1 MRYLALFI
9 AFMISNYLT
18 GQLYF
23 CGSGGEIGVF
33 YPEDCSYVLRSDDFG
48 ITYRYNSFLDIA
60 LHPDGRLFGI
70 DNAEEGSVLVEIDWI
85 SLEVSDT
92 LAFIPEK
99 NCNSLVCNESGVFY
113 MGLRNL
119 YSYNLLTEALVIH
132 GSLPPNRS
140 LIGDLLF
147 VNNDLIGSSSNGQ
160 LGTYFKGLLYKIDI
174 DTPENSEL
182 IMTLP
187 NEVGMV
193 GLATDCDSGSD
204 ELRLLGSDR
213 DNKDSYIAEIQIE
226 QNIIDTLCL
235 VILPFEKHIAGLTSS
250 DEFRQNCSLR
260 LDLDRNNSSGRLLDH
275 YYADSFCVVDFP
287 IGDEDLEIQTA
298 FETIDSLEV
307 AVVEGILAPGEEFLV
322 SDAVAGLRV
331 IGEGTDQL
339 RVINEGGIP
348 HTEVERFLKSVRFQ
362 IGAAMP
368 MSGERKLHTTLYA
381 GGTASDIAKSFI
393 SVTIGSPPSAGQDA
407 YVEVCYG
414 ESRVNLF
421 ERIGGNPREGG
432 WWEPPLHGGENR
444 FYAIEDTSGFYH
456 YIVQEGGC
464 GSDTAVVEVFKHLAP
479 PIGLGSDGELISII
493 TACPGDTIRWDISLP
508 NGISYWWRDGTIGP
522 VATITEEGVYAGEVT
537 EENGCFWYAKTFVD
551 YLEPVQLIETVNLCQ
566 GEEYAWQDQIYTR
579 DTLLCEA
586 MLDSYGCEGQFCLDI
601 RFAAPEV
608 LQETRYYCQGT
619 RPVVEGVT
627 VERDTNFCFTIA
639 GPNCDAIQ
647 CITALFKPLAQGF
660 ERVETCEGEEYWFG
674 NEWRTTTGI
683 YLAPLIGVDGCDSI
697 AQLDLVVHPTYE
709 ITIDTLITAG
719 TSISIGGMQFAEK
732 GDYNIGLSTVE
743 GCDSLIQLRLDV
755 QPTSY
760 YTPGLV
766 SPTITGWGQ
775 VFTIYTRNQQPAR
788 IRRLRIYNAWGQQ
801 LFEKK
806 EIGVGDESQG
816 WKATNNGH
824 SLVPAAIYFYEAEV
838 EDITGKREN
847 LKGKVVVVY

>member
-1 MRYLALFI
+1 MLLLSQVLF
-9 AFMISNYLT
+9 S
-18 GQLYF
+18 QVYF
-23 CGSGGEIGVF
+23 CDDAGRMGALDVEACTTNYFSIEPTHAPI
-33 YPEDCSYVLRSDDFG
+33 DFG
-48 ITYRYNSFLDIA
+48 GTYTDIA
-60 LHPDGRLFGI
+60 LHPDGRLFGVTPAFI
-70 DNAEEGSVLVEIDWI
+70 GVDGEQRILVEL
-85 SLEVSDT
+85 SLQKGMVIDT
-92 LAFIPEK
+92 LGIIPEG
-99 NCNSLVCNESGVFY
+99 NSSSLVCSRDGIFY
-113 MGLRNL
+113 MGYRRLHSFDL
-119 YSYNLLTEALVIH
+119 ATGEFKTH
-132 GSLPPNRS
+132 GSFPSNRR
-140 LIGDLLF
+140 LLGDLIFHNGALLGSLGDIHLSRGYIHQLNIENPTNSGLVF
-147 VNNDLIGSSSNGQ
+147 TFPEDIWVAGLAWKSDSDCGKRQLIGSHNRNFENV
-160 LGTYFKGLLYKIDI
+160 TDLYNIDLE
-174 DTPENSEL
+174 TQR
-182 IMTLP
+182 
-187 NEVGMV
+187 V
-193 GLATDCDSGSD
+193 
-204 ELRLLGSDR
+204 
-213 DNKDSYIAEIQIE
+213 
-226 QNIIDTLCL
+226 DTLCQI
-235 VILPFEKHIAGLTSS
+235 ILPFDDVIFGLTSS

-322 SDAVAGLRV
+322 STAVAGLRI

-348 HTEVERFLKSVRFQ
+348 HAEVERFLKSVRFQ

-414 ESRVNLF
+414 ESRVDLF

-444 FYAIEDTSGFYH
+444 FYAIEDTSGFYR

-479 PIGLGSDGELISII
+479 PIGLGPDGELISII
-493 TACPGDTIRWDISLP
+493 TACPGDTILWDISLP
-508 NGISYWWRDGTIGP
+508 NGISYWWRDGTVGP

-586 MLDSYGCEGQFCLDI
+586 MQDSNGCEGQFCLDI
-601 RFAAPEV
+601 RFAAPEM

-639 GPNCDAIQ
+639 GQNCDAIQ
-647 CITALFKPLAQGF
+647 CITALFKPLAEGF
-660 ERVETCEGEEYWFG
+660 ERVEICEGEEYWFG
-674 NEWRTTTGI
+674 NEWRTSTGT
-683 YLAPLIGVDGCDSI
+683 YVAPVIGVDGCDSI
-697 AQLDLVVHPTYE
+697 AQLELVVHPTYQL
-709 ITIDTLITAG
+709 TIDTLITAG
-719 TSISIGGMQFAEK
+719 TSLSIGGMQFDAK
-732 GDYNIGLSTVE
+732 GNYNIGLSTVD
-743 GCDSLIQLRLDV
+743 GCDSLIHLRLDV

-760 YTPGLV
+760 YAPGLV

-847 LKGKVVVVY
+847 LKGKIVVVY